1 MTPEEQIL
9 SLLDFLRER
18 KKGDALPQHIPETD
32 DDWDAWTVSAAQ
44 QGIASLLY
52 FRLKQTEIEST
63 IPSRVFHELRQQYH
77 QNAARNLRLLHELN
91 NITKTLN
98 EQEIPVMPL
107 KGAFLAFHV
116 YENPALRV
124 MSDIDILIPLPKVK
138 HAVNILNQLRYET
151 MGNPW
156 EEAAHHIVLFHEK
169 GFFPIEVHWEF
180 GTIANDPVFPADLLW
195 SRASQKEDMGANILA
210 ISPEDLLIH
219 ICQHA
224 AIAHLFAQGIRALCD
239 VDLLI
244 RKNHQTLDWTYIS
257 SQSSAWKL
265 NNAIALILRLCKQFL
280 HTPLPEDATKL
291 LPIKLLDPRI
301 IIDEAIH
308 QISLTTE
315 GLNPETDIFSIK
327 VLTRI
332 LSERKPSAMLTLLS
346 KSIFRP
352 AHIPMEIFSVS
363 NKSLFYTNRLQYLIK
378 KYAKYAWQRF
388 FTNQPI
394 SQETKRQKELLKWL
408 RS

>member
-18 KKGDALPQHIPETD
+18 KKFDALPHHVPETD
-32 DDWDAWTVSAAQ
+32 EDWDAWGVSAAQ
-44 QGIASLLY
+44 QGIAPLLY
-52 FRLKQTEIEST
+52 FRLKQIEIESI
-63 IPSRVFHELRQQYH
+63 IPNQVFHELRQEYH
-77 QNAARNLRLLHELN
+77 QNAARSLRLLHELN

-98 EQEIPVMPL
+98 EQDIPVMPL

-124 MSDIDILIPLPKVK
+124 MSDIDILIPITKIK
-138 HAVNILNQLRYET
+138 YAVNILNQLGYSNT
-151 MGNPW
+151 GNPW
-156 EEAAHHIVLFHEK
+156 EEAAHHIVLSSEK
-169 GFFPIEVHWEF
+169 GFFQIEVHWEF
-180 GTIANDPVFPADLLW
+180 ATIANDPVFPADLLW
-195 SRASQKEDMGANILA
+195 SRASQRKDMGIKILT

-244 RKNHQTLDWTYIS
+244 RKNHQTLDWVYIS
-257 SQSSAWKL
+257 SQASTYKL
-265 NNAIALILRLCKQFL
+265 GHAVALTLRLCKQFL
-280 HTPLPEDATKL
+280 NTPLPENAEKL
-291 LPIKLLDPRI
+291 LPIEAIDSK

-308 QISLTTE
+308 QISLITE
-315 GLNPETDIFSIK
+315 GLNAEADAFSTK
-327 VLTRI
+327 VLTRMM
-332 LSERKPSAMLTLLS
+332 SEKKPSDMLTLLS

-352 AHIPMEIFSVS
+352 AHIPMEVLSVN
-363 NKSLFYTNRLQYLIK
+363 NKRHFYASRMQYLVK
-378 KYAKYAWQRF
+378 KYTKYAWQRLF
-388 FTNQPI
+388 ADQPI